1 MPCAVWVTGPAAGP
15 TGFSIRSPNMG
26 RRLLPACPR
35 NDCEVYRN
43 LYTMRAETLDALEQ
57 MEAMPA
63 KNWGRE
69 TLIREANRLAREL
82 ERMAR
87 TNYAVRNFAAEQ
99 RRLERQEGEA

>member
-1 MPCAVWVTGPAAGP
+1 MERSSDAIALSERAMNIGAA
-15 TGFSIRSPNMG
+15 
-26 RRLLPACPR
+26 LLRACPR

-43 LYTMRAETLDALEQ
+43 LYTMRAETLDAMEQ
-57 MEAMPA
+57 MEALPA

-87 TNYAVRNFAAEQ
+87 TNYAVRNYAAELQ
-99 RRLERQEGEA
+99 AERRRKKEA

>member
-1 MPCAVWVTGPAAGP
+1 MER
-15 TGFSIRSPNMG
+15 RSNVIALSERAMNIG
-26 RRLLPACPR
+26 VALLRACPR

-57 MEAMPA
+57 MEAMPV

-99 RRLERQEGEA
+99 RRPERKKGEA

>member
-1 MPCAVWVTGPAAGP
+1 MERHSNVIALSERAMNIGAA
-15 TGFSIRSPNMG
+15 
-26 RRLLPACPR
+26 LLRACPR

-87 TNYAVRNFAAEQ
+87 TNYAVRNFAADQ

>member
-1 MPCAVWVTGPAAGP
+1 MERHSNVIALSERAMNIGAA
-15 TGFSIRSPNMG
+15 
-26 RRLLPACPR
+26 LLRAR

-87 TNYAVRNFAAEQ
+87 TNYAVRNFAADQ